1 LAAQSARIG
10 VAKADL
16 YPHFSLFGSIGLRAS
31 NGDLTQA
38 GGIDGSSYSDLFNS
52 DSLEFF
58 GGPAIKWSFFNYGR
72 IKNRTRVEDAR
83 FQQLIVNYRNTV
95 LRAAQEV
102 EDAMVAFLRRQEEV
116 AFLSRS
122 SF

>member
-72 IKNRTRVEDAR
+72 IKNRTRVENAR

>member
-1 LAAQSARIG
+1 VPESAWPKRIFT
-10 VAKADL
+10 
-16 YPHFSLFGSIGLRAS
+16 PISLFSVQSDCA
-31 NGDLTQA
+31 QA
-38 GGIDGSSYSDLFNS
+38 GSSYSDLFNS

-72 IKNRTRVEDAR
+72 IKNRTRVENAR